1 MRSSNNEDHRITK
14 EIMEV
19 IRINVNKN
27 VKQKYRF
34 KNELF
39 VFTYYLNLFFTLSHT
54 INLFYQTY
62 LIYLI
67 N

>member
-1 MRSSNNEDHRITK
+1 MRSSNNENRRITK

-19 IRINVNKN
+19 IRTNVDKN

-39 VFTYYLNLFFTLSHT
+39 VFTYYLKLFFTLSHT
-54 INLFYQTY
+54 INLFYQTN